1 MKRAEALQ
9 PLSHD
14 HHQALVVAMRLR
26 RADERSASAAAEAF
40 LAFWDADG
48 QRHFREEEEV
58 LLPAFAPYGDVEHP
72 LVARALVEHVAI
84 RARVRALE
92 QAMPD
97 PAPLAVRELGDALQ
111 AHVRLEERE
120 LFPLI
125 EAALPPQALAA
136 LAAALD
142 HG

>member
-14 HHQALVVAMRLR
+14 HHQALFVAMQLR
-26 RADERSASAAAEAF
+26 RADAESAPSAAQAF
-40 LAFWDADG
+40 LDFWDADG
-48 QRHFREEEEV
+48 RRHFREEEEV

-72 LVARALVEHVAI
+72 VVARTLVEHVAI
-84 RARVRALE
+84 RARARALE
-92 QAMPD
+92 HAMP
-97 PAPLAVRELGDALQ
+97 APEPSLVRELGDALNT
-111 AHVRLEERE
+111 HVRREERE

-125 EAALPPQALAA
+125 EAAMPPEALTE